1 MDPKA
6 STTYRGLPPALRTPS
21 FGVPASPH
29 RYAAGSSLH
38 AHEDPLILEIGSR
51 ILRAGFTNEGAPRCQ
66 MAWSDTMWR
75 RAGDRIP
82 TVTVGKRQNGRS
94 VWDLGFALHGEEGE
108 DLDTRLQRQLGLI
121 KDLVERGL
129 RVAYNRYHPTFR
141 PARLLVGKS

>member
-1 MDPKA
+1 MDPKT
-6 STTYRGLPPALRTPS
+6 STVYRGLPPALRAPS
-21 FGVPASPH
+21 FGNPASTAH

-51 ILRAGFTNEGAPRCQ
+51 ILRAGFTNEATPRCQ

-82 TVTVGKRQNGRS
+82 TGTVGRRQDARS

-108 DLDTRLQRQLGLI
+108 DVDTRLRRQMGLI
-121 KDLVERGL
+121 EDLVERGL
-129 RVAYNRYHPTFR
+129 RVAYNKYRPT
-141 PARLLVGKS
+141 PPPPSSPLCG